1 MNKKTGILLMTLI
14 VPVLIFLGLKIFGT
28 NHFTLPRFV
37 PAIDSTTGEI
47 KMAKRLNP
55 KWNESEIDTV
65 FQTIP
70 AFQLTDQNGKP
81 FASTSLAGKI
91 FVANFFFT
99 RCGTICPK
107 ITSQVSRV
115 SDVFYT
121 DKDVKFISISVD
133 PNFDKPEKLIAYA
146 KRFDADLARWTFLT
160 GDKKAI
166 YPLIL
171 KGFHVPLA
179 DASEYDKAVKN
190 PDETFIHSERL
201 VLVDKSGVIRG
212 FYDGTDKKEVDRL
225 LMEIKVLQNIY
236 TTEEHG
242 TIN

>member
-14 VPVLIFLGLKIFGT
+14 VPVFIYLGLKLFGE
-28 NHFTLPRFV
+28 NHYTLPRYI

-47 KMAKRLNP
+47 KMAKRLHQR
-55 KWNESEIDTV
+55 WNESELDTV

-70 AFQLTDQNGKP
+70 AFQLTNEQGKV
-81 FASTSLAGKI
+81 FSSKSLRDKI
-91 FVANFFFT
+91 YVANFFFT

-107 ITSQVSRV
+107 ITSQVSRATDTFV
-115 SDVFYT
+115 Q
-121 DKDVKFISISVD
+121 DKDIRFISISVD
-133 PNFDKPEKLIAYA
+133 PKYDGADKLAAYA
-146 KRFDADLARWTFLT
+146 QRFDADTSRWSFLT
-160 GDKKAI
+160 GDKKVI

-179 DASEYDKAVKN
+179 DASEYDAAIKN

-201 VLVDKSGVIRG
+201 VLVDKSGIIRG

-225 LMEIKVLQNIY
+225 IVEIKVLKNIY
-236 TTEEHG
+236 STEK
-242 TIN
+242 

>member
-1 MNKKTGILLMTLI
+1 MNKKTGILLMILI
-14 VPVLIFLGLKIFGT
+14 VPVLVYISLKIFGQ
-28 NHFTLPRFV
+28 NHFSLPRYI

-47 KMAKRLNP
+47 RMAKRLKP
-55 KWNESEIDTV
+55 RWNESELDTV

-70 AFQLTDQNGKP
+70 SFTLMDERGKAFTSENLT
-81 FASTSLAGKI
+81 GKI
-91 FVANFFFT
+91 YVANFFFT

-115 SDVFYT
+115 TDAFIQ
-121 DKDVKFISISVD
+121 DKDIHFISLSVD
-133 PNFDKPEKLIAYA
+133 PNYDNPEKLASYA
-146 KRFDADLARWTFLT
+146 KKFDADSARWTFLT
-160 GDKKAI
+160 GDKKSI

-171 KGFHVPLA
+171 KGFRVPLA
-179 DASEYDKAVKN
+179 DASEYDAAIKN

-225 LMEIKVLQNIY
+225 IVEIKVLKTIY
-236 TTEEHG
+236 STE
-242 TIN
+242 N

>member
-1 MNKKTGILLMTLI
+1 MNKKAGILLMVLV
-14 VPVLIFLGLKIFGT
+14 VPVLVYLSLKIFGE
-28 NHFTLPRFV
+28 NHFSLPRYI

-47 KMAKRLNP
+47 KMAKRLKP
-55 KWNESEIDTV
+55 RWNESEMDTV

-70 AFQLTDQNGKP
+70 AFSLMDQQGKEFTSKNLT
-81 FASTSLAGKI
+81 GKI
-91 FVANFFFT
+91 YVANFFFT

-115 SDVFYT
+115 T
-121 DKDVKFISISVD
+121 DAFIEDKEIHFISLSVD
-133 PNFDKPEKLIAYA
+133 PRYDNPEKLASYA
-146 KRFDADLARWTFLT
+146 KKFDADSARWTFLT
-160 GDKKAI
+160 GDKKII

-179 DASEYDKAVKN
+179 DASEYDAAIKN

-201 VLVDKSGVIRG
+201 ILVDKSGIIRG

-225 LMEIKVLQNIY
+225 IVEIKVLKTIY
-236 TTEEHG
+236 STED
-242 TIN
+242 

>member
-14 VPVLIFLGLKIFGT
+14 VPVFIFLGLKTFGT
-28 NHFTLPRFV
+28 NHYTLPRYI

-47 KMAKRLNP
+47 KMAKRVNP
-55 KWNESEIDTV
+55 RWNESEMDTV

-70 AFQLTDQNGKP
+70 SFQLTDESGKP
-81 FASTSLAGKI
+81 FSSASLQGKI

-107 ITSQVSRV
+107 ITSQVSRA
-115 SDVFYT
+115 T
-121 DKDVKFISISVD
+121 DTFNQDPEIRFISLSVD
-133 PNFDKPEKLIAYA
+133 PNFDKPEKLSAYA
-146 KRFDADLARWTFLT
+146 KRFEADSTRWTFLT
-160 GDKKAI
+160 GDKKVI

-171 KGFHVPLA
+171 KGFHVPA
-179 DASEYDKAVKN
+179 IKN

-201 VLVDKSGVIRG
+201 VLVDKDGVIRG

-225 LMEIKVLQNIY
+225 IMEIKVLKSIY
-236 TTEEHG
+236 NTE
-242 TIN
+242 N

>member
-14 VPVLIFLGLKIFGT
+14 VPVFIYLGLKLFGE
-28 NHFTLPRFV
+28 NHYTLPRYI

-47 KMAKRLNP
+47 KMAKRLHQR
-55 KWNESEIDTV
+55 WNESESDTV

-70 AFQLTDQNGKP
+70 AFQLTNEQGKV
-81 FASTSLAGKI
+81 FTSEELKGKI
-91 FVANFFFT
+91 YVANFFFT

-107 ITSQVSRV
+107 ITSQVSRATDTFV
-115 SDVFYT
+115 Q
-121 DKDVKFISISVD
+121 DKDIHFISISVD
-133 PNFDKPEKLIAYA
+133 PKYDGADKLAAYA
-146 KRFDADLARWTFLT
+146 KRFDADSTRWTFLT
-160 GDKKAI
+160 GEKKTI

-179 DASEYDKAVKN
+179 DASEYDAAIKN

-201 VLVDKSGVIRG
+201 VLVDKAGVIRG

-225 LMEIKVLQNIY
+225 IVEIKVLKNIY
-236 TTEEHG
+236 S
-242 TIN
+242 IAK

>member
-14 VPVLIFLGLKIFGT
+14 VPIFIYLGLKLFGQ
-28 NHFTLPRFV
+28 NHYTLPRYI

-47 KMAKRLNP
+47 KMAKRLHQR
-55 KWNESEIDTV
+55 WNESELDTV

-70 AFQLTDQNGKP
+70 AFQLTNEQGKV
-81 FASTSLAGKI
+81 FSSESLRDKI
-91 FVANFFFT
+91 YVANFFFT

-107 ITSQVSRV
+107 ITSQVSRATDTFV
-115 SDVFYT
+115 Q
-121 DKDVKFISISVD
+121 DKDIRFISISVD
-133 PNFDKPEKLIAYA
+133 PKYDGADKLAAYA
-146 KRFDADLARWTFLT
+146 QRFDADTSRWSFLT
-160 GDKKAI
+160 GDKKVI

-179 DASEYDKAVKN
+179 DASEYDAAIKN

-225 LMEIKVLQNIY
+225 IVEIKVLKNIY
-236 TTEEHG
+236 STEK
-242 TIN
+242 

>member
-1 MNKKTGILLMTLI
+1 MNKKTGILLMILI
-14 VPVLIFLGLKIFGT
+14 VPVLVYISLKIFGQ
-28 NHFTLPRFV
+28 NHFSLPRYI

-47 KMAKRLNP
+47 KMAKRLKP
-55 KWNESEIDTV
+55 RWNESELDTV

-70 AFQLTDQNGKP
+70 SFSLIDERGDAF
-81 FASTSLAGKI
+81 TSEKLKGKI
-91 FVANFFFT
+91 YVANFFFT

-107 ITSQVSRV
+107 ITSQMSRV
-115 SDVFYT
+115 TDAFIQ
-121 DKDVKFISISVD
+121 DKDIHFISLSVD
-133 PNFDKPEKLIAYA
+133 PKYDNPEKLASYA
-146 KRFDADLARWTFLT
+146 KKFDADTARWNFLT
-160 GDKKAI
+160 GDKKNI

-179 DASEYDKAVKN
+179 DASEYDAAIKN

-225 LMEIKVLQNIY
+225 IVEIKVLKTIY
-236 TTEEHG
+236 STE
-242 TIN
+242 N